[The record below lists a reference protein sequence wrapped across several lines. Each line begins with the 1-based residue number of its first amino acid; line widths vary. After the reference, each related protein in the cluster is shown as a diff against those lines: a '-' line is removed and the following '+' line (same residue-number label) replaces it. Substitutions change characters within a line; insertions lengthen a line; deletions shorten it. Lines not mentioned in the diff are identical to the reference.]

1 MSAGSA
7 TALAG
12 GIAGGVIAVVVLA
25 LLVRLVVAVT
35 KLGGV
40 TRELVRAVEDLRSE
54 GPGDVEATEDVAENG
69 HRPTPTRMRLDLGLS
84 GPVIKARA
92 LGRGTSEAAR
102 RLRHGRPGGP
112 VRQSRK
118 EP

>member
-7 TALAG
+7 VALAG
-12 GIAGGVIAVVVLA
+12 GIAGGVIAVAVVA
-25 LLVRLVVAVT
+25 VLVRLVVAVT

-40 TRELVRAVEDLRSE
+40 THELVRAVDDLRSE
-54 GPGDVEATEDVAENG
+54 READVEGAEEVAENG
-69 HRPTPTRMRLDLGLS
+69 HRPGPNRVMLDLGLT

-102 RLRHGRPGGP
+102 QLRHSRPGRPA
-112 VRQSRK
+112 RQRRK